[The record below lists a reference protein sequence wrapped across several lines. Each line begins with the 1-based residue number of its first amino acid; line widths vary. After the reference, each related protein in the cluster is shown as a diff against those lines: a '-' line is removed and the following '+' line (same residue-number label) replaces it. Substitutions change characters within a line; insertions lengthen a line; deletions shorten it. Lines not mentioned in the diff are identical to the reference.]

1 MCSLSAFQTLLDF
14 ARLLVCSPFS
24 ILLCLFL
31 SIPTFPVSALQTLL
45 DFARLLVCAPQIYRF
60 SLTCIFLCVPC
71 LHFRHCWTLRVC
83 LCALLFL
90 CCVYIF
96 IFSYVS
102 RVCTSILLGF
112 ARMLVCLL
120 FRHCWTSMSSL
131 QTLLDSN
138 VFTSDTAGLQCLHFR
153 HCWASHV
160 CLCDF
165 NSDTA
170 GLQCL
175 HFRHCWALHVCLFV
189 STSDTAGIQCLQFR
203 HCWALHV
210 CSRLHFRHCWT
221 PMS

>member
-1 MCSLSAFQTLLDF
+1 MLIHTVSPSRVYFYVFPVCISDTAGLCTFACVLSFFDTAVCIFCLFLRVPCLHFRHCRTLHVCCVLSFFYNVCIFLSIPTCPLSAFQTLLDF

-131 QTLLDSN
+131 QTLLG
-138 VFTSDTAGLQCLHFR
+138 FA
-153 HCWASHV
+153 
-160 CLCDF
+160 
-165 NSDTA
+165 
-170 GLQCL
+170 
-175 HFRHCWALHVCLFV
+175 
-189 STSDTAGIQCLQFR
+189 
-203 HCWALHV
+203 
-210 CSRLHFRHCWT
+210 RLLV
-221 PMS
+221 